1 MPQRRREATGSL
13 VDASSCHGIA
23 NLGLSPII
31 LIHYLSIRAHASLP
45 RFALTI
51 ANDVG
56 SRENL
61 SGKRQRW
68 SLSDS
73 LDRRVVFN
81 VISC

>member
-13 VDASSCHGIA
+13 VDASGCHGIA
-23 NLGLSPII
+23 NLGLSPFI
-31 LIHYLSIRAHASLP
+31 LIHSCAPNLKP
-45 RFALTI
+45 RTI
-51 ANDVG
+51 AQGVG

-61 SGKRQRW
+61 VGNGKDD
-68 SLSDS
+68 LSDS